1 MRKYLMSK
9 ESKEPEIGMSCTR
22 HSGTECYCY
31 TIVSVEKKAGKAVKI
46 GISRD
51 GDPCYYTLRK
61 SGLWLK
67 EGEKEKAWSEA
78 FSVEIGLG
86 INYRD
91 PQILKE

>member
-1 MRKYLMSK
+1 MSK
-9 ESKEPEIGMSCTR
+9 ESKEPEVGMSCTR
-22 HSGTECYCY
+22 HSGTDSYSY
-31 TIVSVEKKAGKAVKI
+31 TIVSVEQKAGKAVKI
-46 GISRD
+46 GICRD
-51 GDPCYYTLRK
+51 GDDPCYYTLRK

-67 EGEKEKAWSEA
+67 AGEKEKAWSEA